1 MAVDPIRRFNRWL
14 ADERRA
20 GTELAEAVA
29 LATSTP
35 RGRPSVRW
43 VLLKEATAAGF
54 VFYTNSESRKGR
66 ELAANPHASIA
77 VYWHETGRQVR
88 VDGKVRTVT
97 ESESDEYWASR
108 PRASRIASLASRQT
122 RAIASRE
129 LLVAEF
135 RSIERKYQGKP
146 VPRPARWIGYCVVPR
161 EIEFWTR
168 AEPRLHRRE
177 SFKRTRDG
185 WKTTILQP

>member
-14 ADERRA
+14 ADERRS
-20 GTELAEAVA
+20 GTELVEAVA

-43 VLLKEATAAGF
+43 VLLKEATADGF

-66 ELAANPHASIA
+66 ELAANPYASIG

-88 VDGKVRTVT
+88 VDGKVRSVT

-108 PRASRIASLASRQT
+108 PRESQIASLISRQSRT
-122 RAIASRE
+122 IASRE

-135 RSIERKYQGKP
+135 KSIERKYAGKP
-146 VPRPARWIGYCVVPR
+146 VPRPVRWTGYCVVPR

-177 SFKRTRDG
+177 LFTRGRDG
-185 WKTTILQP
+185 WKTAILQP